1 MDGVLIDLG
10 FIQIYWY
17 SIFIFVALLVGG
29 SLALKQASK
38 KGISEDEMINYFF
51 FLIPICILGARL
63 YYVIFNFNLYK
74 DNLLDILKIWEGGL
88 AIHGGLL
95 AGIIFTLIYCKKN
108 SYSFLELADILSVSL
123 IIGQAIGRW
132 GNFFNKEAH
141 GPEISREILEKFI
154 PFDFIIEG
162 MNIGGVYYHPTF
174 LYESLWCLLGF
185 IILVIIR
192 NKLYRGQ
199 TFSLYLMIYSIA
211 RFFIESLRTDSLML
225 FNIKVAQLVSII
237 LFIIGLIIFIK
248 KQREYKKLLAN
259 T

>member
-108 SYSFLELADILSVSL
+108 SYSFLELADIL
-123 IIGQAIGRW
+123 
-132 GNFFNKEAH
+132 
-141 GPEISREILEKFI
+141 
-154 PFDFIIEG
+154 
-162 MNIGGVYYHPTF
+162 
-174 LYESLWCLLGF
+174 
-185 IILVIIR
+185 
-192 NKLYRGQ
+192 
-199 TFSLYLMIYSIA
+199 
-211 RFFIESLRTDSLML
+211 
-225 FNIKVAQLVSII
+225 
-237 LFIIGLIIFIK
+237 
-248 KQREYKKLLAN
+248 
-259 T
+259 

>member
-1 MDGVLIDLG
+1 
-10 FIQIYWY
+10 
-17 SIFIFVALLVGG
+17 
-29 SLALKQASK
+29 
-38 KGISEDEMINYFF
+38 
-51 FLIPICILGARL
+51 
-63 YYVIFNFNLYK
+63 
-74 DNLLDILKIWEGGL
+74 
-88 AIHGGLL
+88 
-95 AGIIFTLIYCKKN
+95 
-108 SYSFLELADILSVSL
+108 
-123 IIGQAIGRW
+123 
-132 GNFFNKEAH
+132 
-141 GPEISREILEKFI
+141 
-154 PFDFIIEG
+154 

-174 LYESLWCLLGF
+174 LYESLWCLLWF